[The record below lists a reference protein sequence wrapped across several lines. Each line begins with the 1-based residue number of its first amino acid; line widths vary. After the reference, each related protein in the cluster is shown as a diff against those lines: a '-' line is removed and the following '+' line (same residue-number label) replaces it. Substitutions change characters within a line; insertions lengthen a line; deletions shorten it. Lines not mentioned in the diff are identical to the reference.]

1 MKYLPYLENHNLI
14 FGLIGKETISNISKS
29 IKVNAK
35 EISLITGIPV
45 KEIRF
50 NNYTNNS
57 EYKIKIV
64 RICTILLEHCHKNG
78 KSIKSNEK

>member
-14 FGLIGKETISNISKS
+14 FGLIGKETISNISES
-29 IKVNAK
+29 IKVNAGK
-35 EISLITGIPV
+35 ISQITGIPV
-45 KEIRF
+45 EEIRF

-64 RICTILLEHCHKNG
+64 RICTILLEHCQKNG
-78 KSIKSNEK
+78 KSIKTDD

>member
-14 FGLIGKETISNISKS
+14 FGLIGKETISNISES
-29 IKVNAK
+29 IKVNARK
-35 EISLITGIPV
+35 ISQITGIPV
-45 KEIRF
+45 EEIRF

-64 RICTILLEHCHKNG
+64 RICTILLEHCQKNG
-78 KSIKSNEK
+78 NSIKTSD